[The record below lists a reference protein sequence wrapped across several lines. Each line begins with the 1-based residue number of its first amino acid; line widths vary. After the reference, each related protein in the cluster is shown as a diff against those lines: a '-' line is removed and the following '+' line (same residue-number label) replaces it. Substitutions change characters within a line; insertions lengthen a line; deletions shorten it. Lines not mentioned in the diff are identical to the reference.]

1 MKMRYSA
8 VTVIFVFVLIGC
20 SVQFADARPTKRYDE
35 RTKMCRVI
43 SDGTLDWDSEPWGAG
58 GIKFRE
64 VCKSCH
70 SQNSDKG
77 APFVH
82 AETYTSKAWNAFFTK
97 RRAKCARDGSWNALN
112 EDEVQLVN
120 DYLFRNANWTYDPN
134 DADSCG

>member
-1 MKMRYSA
+1 MRYTAAA
-8 VTVIFVFVLIGC
+8 VFFIFISISCLAK
-20 SVQFADARPTKRYDE
+20 FADARPTKRYDK

-43 SDGTLDWDSEPWGAG
+43 SGGVLDWESEPWGAG

-70 SQNSDKG
+70 SRNSNKG

-82 AETYTSKAWNAFFTK
+82 AETYTSKAWNSFFAK
-97 RRAKCARDGSWNALN
+97 RRAKCARDGSWNGLN
-112 EDEVQLVN
+112 EDEIQLVN
-120 DYLFRNANWTYDPN
+120 DYLFRNGNWTYDPN